1 MKELAILQWKVKRE
15 RLRGGVGD
23 ERPRALAGVV
33 VSRPAIV
40 GHQDRVLHDAR
51 PSDWPWTLRS
61 AFPVGGRRRRERP
74 AIEPPRPDGA
84 VTAGEERAARA
95 ARVEAAFRTP
105 VIVAALLTLPALIL
119 EATAPP
125 APWQTVAFA
134 LNAAIWLVF
143 LAELVA
149 ITATSRSLTWARR
162 NPIDVA
168 IVVLTPP
175 VMPAT
180 LQGLRFLRL
189 LRLVRLLKLA
199 QVLHGITP
207 LQGAKYAAGV
217 VAFIVVTGG
226 AAFAY
231 IEPDQHLSVTD
242 GIWWALTTV
251 TTVGYGDIAPKTDPG
266 RALGAVVM
274 LSGIGTVALITAA
287 MTQRFVRRD
296 TQEEQRDEVV
306 PRLEAVER
314 EVRALRELLEDQRR
328 GASSTR
334 SGETSRK
341 VRERG

>member
-1 MKELAILQWKVKRE
+1 M
-15 RLRGGVGD
+15 
-23 ERPRALAGVV
+23 
-33 VSRPAIV
+33 
-40 GHQDRVLHDAR
+40 
-51 PSDWPWTLRS
+51 
-61 AFPVGGRRRRERP
+61 
-74 AIEPPRPDGA
+74 
-84 VTAGEERAARA
+84 TAGGERAARA
-95 ARVEAAFRTP
+95 ARVEAAFRMP
-105 VIVAALLTLPALIL
+105 VIAAALLTLPALIL

-134 LNAAIWLVF
+134 VNAAIWLVF
-143 LAELVA
+143 VAELVA
-149 ITATSRSLTWARR
+149 ITATSRSLAWARR

-189 LRLVRLLKLA
+189 LRLVRLVKLA

-231 IEPDQHLSVTD
+231 IEPDQHLSVAD
-242 GIWWALTTV
+242 GVWWALTTV
-251 TTVGYGDIAPKTDPG
+251 TTVGYGDIAPRTDPG

-287 MTQRFVRRD
+287 MTQRFVRRGAQD
-296 TQEEQRDEVV
+296 EPRDEVV

-314 EVRALRELLEDQRR
+314 ELRALRELLEDQPRRR
-328 GASSTR
+328 GAGRNRAETR
-334 SGETSRK
+334 
-341 VRERG
+341 

>member
-1 MKELAILQWKVKRE
+1 M
-15 RLRGGVGD
+15 
-23 ERPRALAGVV
+23 
-33 VSRPAIV
+33 
-40 GHQDRVLHDAR
+40 
-51 PSDWPWTLRS
+51 
-61 AFPVGGRRRRERP
+61 
-74 AIEPPRPDGA
+74 
-84 VTAGEERAARA
+84 TAGGGRAARA
-95 ARVEAAFRTP
+95 ARVEAAFRMP
-105 VIVAALLTLPALIL
+105 VIAAALLTLPALVL

-125 APWQTVAFA
+125 APWETVAFA

-149 ITATSRSLTWARR
+149 ITATSRSLVWARR

-168 IVVLTPP
+168 IVLLTPP
-175 VMPAT
+175 IMPAT

-231 IEPDQHLSVTD
+231 IEPDQHLAVTD

-251 TTVGYGDIAPKTDPG
+251 TTVGYGDIAPRTDAG

-287 MTQRFVRRD
+287 MTQRFVRRGAQD
-296 TQEEQRDEVV
+296 EPRDEVV

-314 EVRALRELLEDQRR
+314 ELRALRELLEDQPRRR
-328 GASSTR
+328 GAGRNRAETR
-334 SGETSRK
+334 
-341 VRERG
+341 